1 MTTNTPT
8 GKILLIDDDD
18 NVHSVLRYHI
28 ERAGFELISAKDTEQ
43 AMQSIQNQPN
53 LLAVLVDLHLP
64 RLDVGWA
71 LLGKLTKLRQ
81 NRLAKTPI
89 VVYSVDDD
97 RDKSRFAG
105 ADEHLVKP
113 MGYKDI
119 IPLMKKYAEQR
130 SKAENL

>member
-1 MTTNTPT
+1 MSISM
-8 GKILLIDDDD
+8 GKVLLIDDDD
-18 NVHSVLRYHI
+18 NVHSVLRYHL
-28 ERAGFELISAKDTEQ
+28 ERAGFELISAKDSEQ
-43 AMQSIQNQPN
+43 AMQTVQSGSD

-81 NRLAKTPI
+81 NTLAKTPI

-97 RDKSRFAG
+97 KDKTRFAG

-119 IPLMKKYAEQR
+119 VTLMEKYAGQR
-130 SKAENL
+130 SKAEDT